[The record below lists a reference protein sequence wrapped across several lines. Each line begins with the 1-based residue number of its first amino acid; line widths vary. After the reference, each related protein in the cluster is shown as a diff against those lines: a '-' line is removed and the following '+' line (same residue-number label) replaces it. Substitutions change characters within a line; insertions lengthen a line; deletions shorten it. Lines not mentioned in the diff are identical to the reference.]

1 MAKEQPPIH
10 GGVEKMG
17 GAGCVTGVRH
27 SADDCRSVQGSFE
40 SGECA
45 KAAGGRGLGQGVFER
60 RAESRQG
67 ERGDDPRPALEDRGV
82 DDGKGCISVRVGLL
96 SRSAAASRIKSGFID
111 ALEVAL

>member
-45 KAAGGRGLGQGVFER
+45 KRQAVEGLDKVF
-60 RAESRQG
+60 S
-67 ERGDDPRPALEDRGV
+67 
-82 DDGKGCISVRVGLL
+82 
-96 SRSAAASRIKSGFID
+96 SAAPNRGRENEATIRDLPSKIGELTMERAVFLCGL
-111 ALEVAL
+111 AC